1 MKITPEQAREA
12 LDAWICRPGM
22 TQEQATILI
31 TEAFWALKERPNI
44 DVQRVTYEGGA
55 IDQRAL
61 GVNRVKI
68 FERWKAIDT
77 RDKREKFTALVP
89 AIMEAIRIN
98 DFRLYREITD
108 GKSITCM
115 IAGLNKEY
123 GDVVE
128 SGLLFAER
136 PLVINTQ
143 LAMKIGLNE
152 AIVLQQLHYWLRDTN
167 SGMECDGVRWI
178 YNTTEQWL
186 EQFPFWSESTL
197 KRAFASLKT
206 LGLLRCE
213 KLNKSKRDMTNF
225 YTINYGSELLDGGKL
240 SESIG
245 SKCAAP
251 SGQNDTMEEVKMK
264 RSIGSKRPNVIGS
277 KWPDDLT
284 ENTTEITTENKNT
297 FRPEASQP
305 DPQTTE
311 QDF

>member
-1 MKITPEQAREA
+1 M
-12 LDAWICRPGM
+12 
-22 TQEQATILI
+22 
-31 TEAFWALKERPNI
+31 
-44 DVQRVTYEGGA
+44 
-55 IDQRAL
+55 
-61 GVNRVKI
+61 
-68 FERWKAIDT
+68 
-77 RDKREKFTALVP
+77 
-89 AIMEAIRIN
+89 
-98 DFRLYREITD
+98 
-108 GKSITCM
+108 S
-115 IAGLNKEY
+115 
-123 GDVVE
+123 
-128 SGLLFAER
+128 LLFAER

-245 SKCAAP
+245 LKCAAP
-251 SGQNDTMEEVKMK
+251 SGQNGLMILQRIQQRLLQRIKTLFVRKL
-264 RSIGSKRPNVIGS
+264 RNRTRRPLNRI
-277 KWPDDLT
+277 
-284 ENTTEITTENKNT
+284 
-297 FRPEASQP
+297 F
-305 DPQTTE
+305 
-311 QDF
+311 

>member
-1 MKITPEQAREA
+1 M
-12 LDAWICRPGM
+12 
-22 TQEQATILI
+22 
-31 TEAFWALKERPNI
+31 
-44 DVQRVTYEGGA
+44 
-55 IDQRAL
+55 
-61 GVNRVKI
+61 
-68 FERWKAIDT
+68 
-77 RDKREKFTALVP
+77 
-89 AIMEAIRIN
+89 
-98 DFRLYREITD
+98 
-108 GKSITCM
+108 S
-115 IAGLNKEY
+115 
-123 GDVVE
+123 
-128 SGLLFAER
+128 LLFAER

-245 SKCAAP
+245 LKCAAP

-264 RSIGSKRPNVIGS
+264 RSIGSKRLNVIGS

-284 ENTTEITTENKNT
+284 ENTTEITTENKKT
-297 FRPEASQP
+297 SRPEASQP
-305 DPQTTE
+305 DPQTVE
-311 QDF
+311 QQIFPTP

>member
-1 MKITPEQAREA
+1 M
-12 LDAWICRPGM
+12 
-22 TQEQATILI
+22 
-31 TEAFWALKERPNI
+31 
-44 DVQRVTYEGGA
+44 
-55 IDQRAL
+55 
-61 GVNRVKI
+61 
-68 FERWKAIDT
+68 
-77 RDKREKFTALVP
+77 
-89 AIMEAIRIN
+89 
-98 DFRLYREITD
+98 
-108 GKSITCM
+108 S
-115 IAGLNKEY
+115 
-123 GDVVE
+123 
-128 SGLLFAER
+128 LLFAER

-245 SKCAAP
+245 LKCAAP

-264 RSIGSKRPNVIGS
+264 RSIGSKRLNVIGS

-284 ENTTEITTENKNT
+284 ENTTVNRPDFPGECFICELRLPDHC
-297 FRPEASQP
+297 FRWKHNELFLLLPEEYGPAFPAIVDCYTSP
-305 DPQTTE
+305 PT
-311 QDF
+311 

>member
-1 MKITPEQAREA
+1 M
-12 LDAWICRPGM
+12 
-22 TQEQATILI
+22 
-31 TEAFWALKERPNI
+31 
-44 DVQRVTYEGGA
+44 
-55 IDQRAL
+55 
-61 GVNRVKI
+61 
-68 FERWKAIDT
+68 
-77 RDKREKFTALVP
+77 
-89 AIMEAIRIN
+89 
-98 DFRLYREITD
+98 
-108 GKSITCM
+108 S
-115 IAGLNKEY
+115 
-123 GDVVE
+123 
-128 SGLLFAER
+128 LLFAER

-225 YTINYGSELLDGGKL
+225 YTINYGSELLDDGKL

-264 RSIGSKRPNVIGS
+264 RSIGSKR
-277 KWPDDLT
+277 
-284 ENTTEITTENKNT
+284 
-297 FRPEASQP
+297 
-305 DPQTTE
+305 DPMSSGQNGPMILQRIQQRLLQRIKTLFVRKLRNRTRRRLNRI
-311 QDF
+311 F

>member
-1 MKITPEQAREA
+1 M
-12 LDAWICRPGM
+12 
-22 TQEQATILI
+22 
-31 TEAFWALKERPNI
+31 
-44 DVQRVTYEGGA
+44 
-55 IDQRAL
+55 
-61 GVNRVKI
+61 
-68 FERWKAIDT
+68 
-77 RDKREKFTALVP
+77 
-89 AIMEAIRIN
+89 
-98 DFRLYREITD
+98 
-108 GKSITCM
+108 S
-115 IAGLNKEY
+115 
-123 GDVVE
+123 
-128 SGLLFAER
+128 LLFAER

-167 SGMECDGVRWI
+167 SGMECNGVRWI

-225 YTINYGSELLDGGKL
+225 YTINYESELLDGGKV
-240 SESIG
+240 SNSIR

-251 SGQNDTMEEVKMK
+251 SGQNDTMEEAKMT

-297 FRPEASQP
+297 SRPEASQP
-305 DPQTTE
+305 DMQTAE
-311 QDF
+311 QDFLTRHPDAVVFSAKKLQWGSQEDLACAQWIWGRIVSLYEQAAS